1 MDIPDLRK
9 KADSGNCAAQSVL
22 GICYLDGIDVE
33 VNYQE
38 AFRLLSGA
46 AKQGA
51 SRAVVGLARMYAEG
65 LGIPQNA
72 NEAIRLYKT
81 VSNAEFFAR
90 IELGR
95 IYSRGLGVPSDADE
109 ALRWYSAAAEF
120 EGRVGDCAELDEAKV
135 YVAGKT

>member
-33 VNYQE
+33 INYQE
-38 AFRLLSGA
+38 AFRLLSA
-46 AKQGA
+46 AARQGA
-51 SRAVVGLARMYAEG
+51 SRAVVGLARMYADG
-65 LGIPQNA
+65 LGIA
-72 NEAIRLYKT
+72 KDINEAIRLYKT
-81 VSNAEFFAR
+81 VSRVEFFAP

-95 IYSRGLGVPSDADE
+95 IYARGLGVPSDADE

-120 EGRVGDCAELDEAKV
+120 EGRVGDCAEVEEAKA